1 MSKYEKYQTVW
12 VKGTIVGGT
21 QDDPQVQIRGYCYV
35 DTRSHEGG
43 MDIATVVTPGQL
55 KPDVTFPWSP
65 AKKAK
70 KKAETKRPYNHANS
84 HINYPRNEAK
94 KQRSKK

>member
-70 KKAETKRPYNHANS
+70 KKA
-84 HINYPRNEAK
+84 

>member
-1 MSKYEKYQTVW
+1 MSKFEKGQTVW

-43 MDIATVVTPGQL
+43 MDISTAVTPAHI
-55 KPDVTFPWSP
+55 KPDVTFKWSP

-70 KKAETKRPYNHANS
+70 K
-84 HINYPRNEAK
+84 
-94 KQRSKK
+94 QRSKK